1 MNSKFSNVNF
11 YCSNI
16 RDEEQDEKQCL
27 SRFLH
32 FGSSFV
38 EVESNAGAALT
49 VFISSVSPIIKL
61 SNVLREVLDHTCF
74 SVTRLIITVIFSLV

>member
-1 MNSKFSNVNF
+1 MNSNSSNVNF

-16 RDEEQDEKQCL
+16 RDEKLDEEQSW

-38 EVESNAGAALT
+38 DVESTVRVALT
-49 VFISSVSPIIKL
+49 EIISKACKSA
-61 SNVLREVLDHTCF
+61 
-74 SVTRLIITVIFSLV
+74 LIRQILPL